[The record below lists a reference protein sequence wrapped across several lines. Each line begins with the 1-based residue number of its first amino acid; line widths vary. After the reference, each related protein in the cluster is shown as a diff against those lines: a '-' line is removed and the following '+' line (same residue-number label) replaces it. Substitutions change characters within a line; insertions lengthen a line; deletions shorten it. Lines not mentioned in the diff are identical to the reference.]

1 MKKLTLVFALALFSL
16 ASFSQKYAYVDTK
29 YILENIPEYIQAQ
42 KTLDDLSE
50 QWENEIE
57 GKKKIIQKKYQSY
70 QAEELLLPPEMK
82 KKKQQEIFKLED
94 ELNQF
99 QQKKFGVE
107 GELFQKRKAL
117 IEPIQ
122 NKVYKAIKELASV
135 GNYDMI
141 FDKAN
146 QTNILYANP
155 RLDKSK
161 RILKNLGYSVKK

>member
-29 YILENIPEYIQAQ
+29 YILENIPEYIEAQ

-57 GKKKIIQKKYQSY
+57 AKKKVIQKKYQSY

>member
-57 GKKKIIQKKYQSY
+57 GKKKVIQKKYQSY

>member
-1 MKKLTLVFALALFSL
+1 MKKITLILAATLFSL
-16 ASFSQKYAYVDTK
+16 ASFAQKYAYVDTK

-50 QWENEIE
+50 KWETEIE
-57 GKKKIIQKKYQSY
+57 AKKTNIQKKFQQY
-70 QAEELLLPPEMK
+70 QAEELLLPAEMK
-82 KKKQQEIFKLED
+82 KKKQEEIYMLED
-94 ELNQF
+94 DLAKF

-107 GELFQKRKAL
+107 GELFQKRKEL

-122 NKVYKAIKELASV
+122 NKVYNAIKELASV

-155 RLDKSK
+155 KLDKSK
-161 RILKNLGYSVKK
+161 RILKNLGYDTK